1 MKRGKHCR
9 NCRFMTGVRKSRP
22 RHGTAERPQIDNSVT
37 CFVRFRH
44 GLVQR
49 WMPSRRPKKTRRG
62 RVFPPRS
69 VVISVFWH
77 LFFLRRLFVVSMV
90 WHSYGIHMAMMCVRL
105 GRWTFS
111 MRLGNASLSQVWSA
125 LPHPWKWNPF
135 NNLQPSSTLQF
146 FFNSAPFFFPKSGVA
161 SLGLCWG
168 QKMTQTHPRQKW
180 AVCVWT
186 TVLQPYV

>member
-1 MKRGKHCR
+1 VYSEEFQLEFEPTVKKMKRGKHCR

-125 LPHPWKWNPF
+125 LPHP
-135 NNLQPSSTLQF
+135 
-146 FFNSAPFFFPKSGVA
+146 
-161 SLGLCWG
+161 
-168 QKMTQTHPRQKW
+168 
-180 AVCVWT
+180 
-186 TVLQPYV
+186 